1 MLYIQVT
8 KFDPY
13 PTDNWVLDFFLDEGG
28 DDLKM
33 KAWDIRQGFTHP
45 MFVNKK

>member
-1 MLYIQVT
+1 MR
-8 KFDPY
+8 PY
-13 PTDNWVLDFFLDEGG
+13 FLDEGG

-33 KAWDIRQGFTHP
+33 KAWDIRQGFMQP

>member
-8 KFDPY
+8 NSGPY
-13 PTDNWVLDFFLDEGG
+13 PMDNWILAFFLDEGG

-33 KAWDIRQGFTHP
+33 KAWDIRQGFTQP
-45 MFVNKK
+45 MFVNKR